1 MAVTTQT
8 AEQALK
14 ILYLEVVRDQI
25 NIGTSPIYNEMTKTT
40 KDISGK
46 EVRKMAPF
54 GLNGGFGAGG
64 EVDPLPQA
72 GGNNYIQFVSDT
84 KNLYGTIELS
94 DKSIKAS
101 KDNAGSFV
109 RLLTAETE
117 GLLNAVKYNLNRM
130 LFTDGS
136 GVLTNCGANTTTT
149 TLEVESTQY
158 LMEGMTIDIRESGG
172 SIKSGG
178 GQRRIVAVDRINNK
192 IKVSGADITTAATD
206 FITVQNSYNNEL
218 TGLEQIFKNTGSLY
232 GVNRGDHYWMIPY
245 MEDNIGSISDIK
257 IQKAIDYLESIAGS
271 KPNFLCG
278 SYGVVRS
285 YQAYMEATK
294 RTVNS
299 LDLKGGFKALSY
311 NGIPLYKDKFM
322 PEGTL
327 DIYDLTQF
335 NLHHMGDWE
344 WMEGNGG
351 RILTQVPNYPIWKAT
366 LVRYAEL
373 ICDHPGGQA
382 RLTGITE
389 DGLGS

>member
-117 GLLNAVKYNLNRM
+117 GLLKAVKFNLNRM

-136 GVLTNCGANTTTT
+136 GVLTNCKANTATT
-149 TLEVESTQY
+149 TLEVDSTQY
-158 LMEGMTIDIRESGG
+158 LMEGMTIDIRESNGNVTTDG
-172 SIKSGG
+172 K
-178 GQRRIVAVDRINNK
+178 QRRILAVDRINNK
-192 IKVSGADITTAATD
+192 IKVSGANITTAATD

-245 MEDNIGSISDIK
+245 MEDSVGSISDIK

>member
-117 GLLNAVKYNLNRM
+117 GLLKAVKFNLNRM

-136 GVLTNCGANTTTT
+136 GVLTNCKENTTTT
-149 TLEVESTQY
+149 TLEVDSTQY
-158 LMEGMTIDIRESGG
+158 LMEGMTIDIRETNGNVTTDG
-172 SIKSGG
+172 K
-178 GQRRIVAVDRINNK
+178 QRRILAVDRINNK
-192 IKVSGADITTAATD
+192 IKVSGANITTAATD

-232 GVNRGDHYWMIPY
+232 GVDRGDHYWMIPY